1 MDYWTETVYTTN
13 LRVWEYDEAF
23 KTYLKKIGAYVID
36 METATIFSVGFYNRR
51 L

>member
-1 MDYWTETVYTTN
+1 MDYWTGTVYTTN

-23 KTYLKKIGAYVID
+23 KTYLKKIGAYAID
-36 METATIFSVGFYNRR
+36 METATIFSVGFYNR